1 MPEFMTLASNL
12 KVIRKEMGETQEIF
26 AWHCD
31 MSVEE
36 LSLLERRRS
45 DPKLSTLQKVA
56 SYTNLTVS
64 ELLDRTTPITKKLK
78 ERNVIK

>member
-1 MPEFMTLASNL
+1 MPEFMTLANNL
-12 KVIRKEMGETQEIF
+12 KVIRKEMRETQETF
-26 AWHCD
+26 AGHCD

-36 LSLLERRRS
+36 LSLLERRKS
-45 DPKLSTLQKVA
+45 DPKLSTLQKVS

-64 ELLDRTTPITKKLK
+64 ELLDSSTPIAKMLK